1 MTIKCI
7 IVEDEPLAIQR
18 LEDYVSKVPFL
29 KLISSFDNAMEA
41 IDFLKRQEVDLL
53 FLDIQMDGLTGIQ
66 LLEAIANHPQV
77 IITTA
82 FDTYAIKGF
91 ELNVSDYLLKPYS
104 FERFVNAVS
113 KVYDKINLSDK
124 RDHNSFVFIK
134 TENRYEKLRYE
145 DILFIEG
152 VRDYRKIHT
161 LQRKIMT
168 LQTFSELEEQLPR
181 ERFCRVHK
189 SYLIALDKI
198 ESIERERIKIQE
210 GYIPVSKTYKE
221 EFLRRVNII

>member
-91 ELNVSDYLLKPYS
+91 ELNVSDYLLKP
-104 FERFVNAVS
+104 
-113 KVYDKINLSDK
+113 
-124 RDHNSFVFIK
+124 FI
-134 TENRYEKLRYE
+134 
-145 DILFIEG
+145 
-152 VRDYRKIHT
+152 
-161 LQRKIMT
+161 
-168 LQTFSELEEQLPR
+168 
-181 ERFCRVHK
+181 
-189 SYLIALDKI
+189 A
-198 ESIERERIKIQE
+198 
-210 GYIPVSKTYKE
+210 
-221 EFLRRVNII
+221 